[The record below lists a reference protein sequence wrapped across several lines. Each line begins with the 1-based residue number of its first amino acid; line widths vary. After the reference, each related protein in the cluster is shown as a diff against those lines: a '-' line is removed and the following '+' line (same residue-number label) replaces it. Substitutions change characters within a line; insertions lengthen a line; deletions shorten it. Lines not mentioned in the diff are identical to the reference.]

1 MAHFSKYIR
10 PGASVIGME
19 NSDKELQVTA
29 AENIDGS
36 IAVVV
41 FNEGNLK
48 KSFKL
53 LLGEKESI
61 ININA
66 QAIQTILINTI

>member
-10 PGASVIGME
+10 PKATIIGVE
-19 NSDKELQVTA
+19 NSDKELQATA
-29 AENIDGS
+29 AQNLDGS

-41 FNEGNLK
+41 FNEGNSK

-53 LLGEKESI
+53 LVGEKESM

-66 QAIQTILINTI
+66 KAIQTILINNI